1 MKIKIIFVFVII
13 VIIFTFIS
21 CDKTQNE
28 QFSVILKYDKAIK
41 EGNQTEL
48 KNLFSFKSQ
57 QAIQQIFKNS
67 DDFYSE
73 LIKEGS
79 GFKDKPPPK
88 LKQIKKD
95 EKNNNYRVLVIL
107 FNGKS
112 KSFYLTQEGN
122 YWKID
127 IIPQMTAL
135 YNAEKQFH
143 K

>member
-1 MKIKIIFVFVII
+1 MKTKISLVFILI
-13 VIIFTFIS
+13 MTLFAFIS

-28 QFSVILKYDKAIK
+28 QFEVILKYDKAIK
-41 EGNQTEL
+41 EGNQTDL
-48 KNLFSFKSQ
+48 KKLFSFKSQ
-57 QAIQQIFKNS
+57 QAIHQIFKNS
-67 DDFYSE
+67 DEFYIE

-95 EKNNNYRVLVIL
+95 KKSNNYRVQVIL
-107 FNGKS
+107 FNGES
-112 KSFYLTQEGN
+112 KSFYLIQEGN

-127 IIPQMTAL
+127 LIPQMTAL
-135 YNAEKQFH
+135 YHAEKQFH

>member
-1 MKIKIIFVFVII
+1 MKIKIILVFIII
-13 VIIFTFIS
+13 VTVFTFSS

-48 KNLFSFKSQ
+48 KNLFSYKSQ

-67 DDFYSE
+67 DEFYTE

-79 GFKDKPPPK
+79 GFKDKPAPK

-95 EKNNNYRVLVIL
+95 KKNNNYRVQVIL

-112 KSFYLTQEGN
+112 KSFYLIEEGN

-127 IIPQMTAL
+127 LIPQLTAL